1 MTANRPMEEV
11 SDVSNVCKLQSFI
24 AHTKCTTTTYER
36 TTNSKKIVLLT
47 LLSDNCI
54 GFQITQIIVHYII
67 GYHDV
72 LLLKIDPFF
81 GSQADLT

>member
-11 SDVSNVCKLQSFI
+11 SDVSSVCKLQSFI
-24 AHTKCTTTTYER
+24 AHTTTTYER
-36 TTNSKKIVLLT
+36 TTNSKKNVLSYFLIIT
-47 LLSDNCI
+47 YI
-54 GFQITQIIVHYII
+54 GFQITQIIVQYII

-81 GSQADLT
+81 GSRDLTET

>member
-11 SDVSNVCKLQSFI
+11 SDVSSVCKLQSFI
-24 AHTKCTTTTYER
+24 AHTTT
-36 TTNSKKIVLLT
+36 K
-47 LLSDNCI
+47 LLSDNYI
-54 GFQITQIIVHYII
+54 GFQITQIIVQYII

-81 GSQADLT
+81 GSRDLTET